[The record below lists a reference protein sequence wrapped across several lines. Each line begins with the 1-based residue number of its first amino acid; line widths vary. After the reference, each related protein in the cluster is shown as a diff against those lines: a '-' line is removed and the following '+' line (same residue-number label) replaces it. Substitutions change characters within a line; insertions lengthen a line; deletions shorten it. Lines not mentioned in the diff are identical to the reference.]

1 MSIQAFL
8 VSPEVTAHP
17 VTLPDG
23 SVEEFHFR
31 KVSGADFRRYQI
43 AYASPDENAQAL
55 AIQNL
60 IAACL
65 CDADGKP
72 VLTKEQAGGLTM
84 EGINSLFPVVLEING
99 RGKANDAGKS

>member
-23 SVEEFHFR
+23 SVETFHFR

-43 AYASPDENAQAL
+43 AYTSDDETKQAYAMQGLIRAS
-55 AIQNL
+55 
-60 IAACL
+60 L
-65 CDADGKP
+65 CEPDGKP
-72 VLTKEQAGGLTM
+72 ALTEAEAGRLTM